1 MNPLEIHSPLEFTE
15 LSFAL
20 RYRRRMLERVITAVS
35 FDDRGRLVTVNG
47 LIERLDEIEKAGVD
61 ELLERRA

>member
-1 MNPLEIHSPLEFTE
+1 MNPLEIHGSLEFTE

-20 RYRRRMLERVITAVS
+20 RSRRRQLTRVTHALN
-35 FDDRGRLVTVNG
+35 FDDQGRLVTVSN
-47 LIERLDEIEKAGVD
+47 LIQRLEAVEKAGVD